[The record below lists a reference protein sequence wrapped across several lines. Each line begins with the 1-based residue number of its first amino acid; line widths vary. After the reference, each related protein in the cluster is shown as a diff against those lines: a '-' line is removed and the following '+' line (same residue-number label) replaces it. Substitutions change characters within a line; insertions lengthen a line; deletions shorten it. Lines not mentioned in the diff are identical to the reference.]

1 MITYIKIHGFK
12 SFHNFEMVFTPL
24 TVVAGVNASGKS
36 NLFDALQLL
45 TRLAEVDL
53 KTAFSEQRGH
63 PSELFTQYDED
74 DYATEMEFIVEM
86 LVNRKVKDNWGGEV
100 DLKYTRLRYQ
110 LKIKRE
116 SNISGFENLYIV
128 DERLE
133 NLKHNEDNWVKNYIP
148 KTVLETWRPKVVT
161 GRRAIPYIKTEDIN
175 GIATIVVPQDG
186 QQGNK
191 KVFPAKNAS
200 QTVLSSINTID
211 FKHILAAKQEMLS
224 WKFMQLNP
232 EDLREPTRQDMG
244 IRDTITASGKNL
256 AAALFRIKQDD
267 EYTLTAISRDLNNLL
282 PNLTEVNVYD
292 DKANRQFII
301 KVKGD
306 DGREFSSRVLS
317 EGTLRLLTLCVLQ
330 YDRQHTGLLC
340 FEEPE
345 NGIHPFRIEA
355 MARLLKELTVD
366 FKDTEMPLR
375 QVIVN
380 THSPVLVSQLINWQ
394 DDENVS
400 IWLSQLTT
408 IISTIEGK
416 RIKMKSSNF
425 HPVIKENK
433 KQLTFFFSENEAKL
447 TLSEVV
453 EYLKTADAES
463 AIKNIKNQQNQLM

>member
-45 TRLAEVDL
+45 ARLAEVDL

-148 KTVLETWRPKVVT
+148 KTVLETWRPKVT
-161 GRRAIPYIKTEDIN
+161 GRRAIPYIQTEDIS
-175 GIATIVVPQDG
+175 GIATIVVHQDG

-211 FKHILAAKQEMLS
+211 FQHILAAKQEMLS

-232 EDLREPTRQDMG
+232 EDLREPTRQDIG

-282 PNLTEVNVYD
+282 PNLTKVNVYD

-301 KVKGD
+301 KVKSD

-366 FKDTEMPLR
+366 FEDTEMPLR

-400 IWLSQLTT
+400 IWFSQLTT

-433 KQLTFFFSENEAKL
+433 KQLTLFYSENEAKL

-463 AIKNIKNQQNQLM
+463 AIKNIKNQQNQLT

>member
-148 KTVLETWRPKVVT
+148 KTVLETWRPKVT
-161 GRRAIPYIKTEDIN
+161 GRRAIPYINTEDKS

-211 FKHILAAKQEMLS
+211 FRHILAAKQEMLS

-433 KQLTFFFSENEAKL
+433 KRLTLFFSENEAKL

>member
-148 KTVLETWRPKVVT
+148 KTVLETWRPKVT
-161 GRRAIPYIKTEDIN
+161 GRRAIPYINTEDKS

-211 FKHILAAKQEMLS
+211 FRHILAAKQEMLS

-433 KQLTFFFSENEAKL
+433 KQLTLFFSENEAKL

>member
-1 MITYIKIHGFK
+1 M
-12 SFHNFEMVFTPL
+12 S
-24 TVVAGVNASGKS
+24 
-36 NLFDALQLL
+36 
-45 TRLAEVDL
+45 
-53 KTAFSEQRGH
+53 
-63 PSELFTQYDED
+63 
-74 DYATEMEFIVEM
+74 
-86 LVNRKVKDNWGGEV
+86 
-100 DLKYTRLRYQ
+100 
-110 LKIKRE
+110 
-116 SNISGFENLYIV
+116 
-128 DERLE
+128 
-133 NLKHNEDNWVKNYIP
+133 LKHNEDNWVKNYIP

-161 GRRAIPYIKTEDIN
+161 GRRTFPYIKTEDIN
-175 GIATIVVPQDG
+175 GIATIVVHQDG

-211 FKHILAAKQEMLS
+211 FRHILAAKQEMLS

-366 FKDTEMPLR
+366 FEDTEMPLR

-394 DDENVS
+394 DDKNVS

-433 KQLTFFFSENEAKL
+433 KQLTLFYSENEAKL

-463 AIKNIKNQQNQLM
+463 AIKNIKNQQNQLT

>member
-148 KTVLETWRPKVVT
+148 KTVLETWRPKVT
-161 GRRAIPYIKTEDIN
+161 GRRAIPYINTEDKS
-175 GIATIVVPQDG
+175 GSATIVVPQDG

-211 FKHILAAKQEMLS
+211 FRHILAAKQEMLS

-366 FKDTEMPLR
+366 FEDTEMPLR

-433 KQLTFFFSENEAKL
+433 KQLTLFFSENEAKL

>member
-45 TRLAEVDL
+45 ARLAEVDL

-161 GRRAIPYIKTEDIN
+161 GRRAIPYIKTEDKS
-175 GIATIVVPQDG
+175 GIATIVVHQDG
-186 QQGNK
+186 QAGNK

-211 FKHILAAKQEMLS
+211 FQHILAAKQEMLS

-306 DGREFSSRVLS
+306 DNREFSSRVLS

-366 FKDTEMPLR
+366 FEDTEMPLR

-394 DDENVS
+394 DDKNVS

-433 KQLTFFFSENEAKL
+433 KQLTLFFSENEAKL

>member
-45 TRLAEVDL
+45 ARLAEVDL

-100 DLKYTRLRYQ
+100 DLKYTGLRYQ

-148 KTVLETWRPKVVT
+148 KTVLETWRPKVT

-175 GIATIVVPQDG
+175 GIATIVVHQDCK
-186 QQGNK
+186 QGNK

-211 FKHILAAKQEMLS
+211 FQHILAAKQEMLS

-232 EDLREPTRQDMG
+232 EDLREPTHQDIG

-256 AAALFRIKQDD
+256 AAALFRIKQYD
-267 EYTLTAISRDLNNLL
+267 EHTLTAISRDLNNLL

-306 DGREFSSRVLS
+306 DDREFSSRVLS

-330 YDRQHTGLLC
+330 YDRQNTGLLC

-345 NGIHPFRIEA
+345 NGIHPFLIQA

-366 FKDTEMPLR
+366 FEDTEMPLR

-400 IWLSQLTT
+400 IWLSQLTNR
-408 IISTIEGK
+408 ISTIEGK

-433 KQLTFFFSENEAKL
+433 KQLTLFYSENEAKL